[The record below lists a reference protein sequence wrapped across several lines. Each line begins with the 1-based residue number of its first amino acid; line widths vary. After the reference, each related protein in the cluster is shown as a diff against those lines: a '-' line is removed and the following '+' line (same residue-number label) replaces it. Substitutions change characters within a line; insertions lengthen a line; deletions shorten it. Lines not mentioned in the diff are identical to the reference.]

1 MENFI
6 DQFTRNTF
14 SFYIERVHISYT
26 IYNPFKFPT
35 IHLSLITID
44 YIINY
49 ILIILTKFV
58 HANVLFIFP
67 RPLIIV

>member
-1 MENFI
+1 MQYIFN
-6 DQFTRNTF
+6 F
-14 SFYIERVHISYT
+14 SFYIERVYISYT

-49 ILIILTKFV
+49 INEV
-58 HANVLFIFP
+58 CSC
-67 RPLIIV
+67 